1 MRRRL
6 PRSVKVPMII
16 RWFDA
21 QLVPEFIQRSRFQF
35 DTSDSFSITF
45 YSVDVLCLRKMF
57 FQGAD
62 QVIGLAPSCRSGKS
76 VQSIVEFNRNTNPDI
91 LRRVTHKNSLQP

>member
-1 MRRRL
+1 MPRRL
-6 PRSVKVPMII
+6 PHSVKVSMIL

-21 QLVPEFIQRSRFQF
+21 QLVPEFLQRSRFQF
-35 DTSDSFSITF
+35 ATAYCFSITF
-45 YSVDVLCLRKMF
+45 YPVDVLCLGKMF